1 MTKKIATKTALKS
14 SLPNRP
20 PVVVILGHIDHGKT
34 TLLSKIKEIDLARKE
49 HGGITQHIAAYRV
62 KVKEKEGK
70 ASQEITFIDTPG
82 HAAFNEMRSR
92 GAKIA
97 DLALLVVAANE
108 GIKPQTRES
117 LKYINEAGLN
127 YLVALN
133 KIDLNDISLDRAKK
147 DLVDNEILIE
157 EYGGKIVLIPTSA
170 KTGKGVNDLLEMI
183 LLLGEMMN
191 LKGSNSNPL
200 KAVVLESK
208 LDNRKGPLAT
218 ILVRDGSLKIGD
230 KIKAGKIYGKIKAMF
245 DERGNQVKEALV
257 SQPVEILGFKDVPLV
272 GEKIEKTKIQKEEI
286 EEDKKQ
292 SFKIEEV
299 KEGEETKKLKIILKA
314 DVVGTLEA
322 IKNNLPENCQILKA
336 GVGAVN
342 DSDVLLAQGSKA
354 EISTFNV
361 KLSGKVKKLAET
373 EKVKITTYNVIYE
386 LLEDIEKKALKVIE
400 PTIDEKI
407 LGRAEILE
415 RFEMKENVAGCK
427 VIEGE
432 IKRGDRIHLLRGKEI
447 LGDVRVKTMKKGKE
461 DTNSVV
467 LSEEFGIIFSPEL
480 DFKIGDVLV
489 SYRKSEA

>member
-1 MTKKIATKTALKS
+1 MKKTAVKPVLKS
-14 SLPNRP
+14 SLSNRP

-62 KVKEKEGK
+62 KVEEKNGK
-70 ASQEITFIDTPG
+70 TFREITFIDTPG

-97 DLALLVVAANE
+97 DLALLVIAANE
-108 GIKPQTRES
+108 GVKTQTKES
-117 LKYINEAGLN
+117 LKYISEAGLN

-133 KIDLNDISLDRAKK
+133 KIDLNGINLDKVKK

-170 KTGKGVNDLLEMI
+170 KTGEGVRDLLEII
-183 LLLGEMMN
+183 LLLGEMMI
-191 LKGSNSNPL
+191 LRGSNSNPL
-200 KAVVLESK
+200 KAIILESK

-218 ILVRDGSLKIGD
+218 VLVRDGSLKIGD
-230 KIKAGKIYGKIKAMF
+230 EIKAGRVYGKIKAMF
-245 DERGNQVKEALV
+245 DERGEHIKEALV
-257 SQPVEILGFKDVPLV
+257 SQPVEILGFKDIPLV
-272 GEKIEKTKIQKEEI
+272 GEQIEKTKIQKEEI
-286 EEDKKQ
+286 KEEKQ
-292 SFKIEEV
+292 PFKIERTS
-299 KEGEETKKLKIILKA
+299 KDEENKKLKIILKA

-322 IKNNLPENCQILKA
+322 IKNNLSENCQVLKT
-336 GVGAVN
+336 GVGVVN
-342 DSDVLLAQGSKA
+342 DSDVLLAGGSKA
-354 EISTFNV
+354 EISAFNV
-361 KLSGKVKKLAET
+361 KVPGKVKKLAET

-386 LLEDIEKKALKVIE
+386 LLEDVEKKALKIIE

-432 IKRGDRIHLLRGKEI
+432 IKKGDKIHLLREKEI

-461 DTNSVV
+461 NTNVV
-467 LSEEFGIIFSPEL
+467 TLSEEFGVIFSPEL
-480 DFKIGDVLV
+480 DFEVGDMLV
-489 SYRKSEA
+489 SYRKSET